1 MTNLN
6 IKINIDE
13 PSVLKLL
20 NSLSQEQR
28 DCLSADDIMWKV
40 GETYSQNNE
49 TYMPI
54 YAIGI
59 KGKIT
64 LQNDNL
70 TLLNLLS
77 NEQENEQ
84 CSELKEMLSVPTGI
98 P

>member
-6 IKINIDE
+6 IKIHIDD
-13 PSVLKLL
+13 PSVTKLL

-28 DCLSADDIMWKV
+28 DNLTTDDIMWKV

-70 TLLNLLS
+70 TLLNLLP

-84 CSELKEMLSVPTGI
+84 CSELKEMLSVPTGT